1 MRKTLV
7 ALVCVWLSPFVG
19 WAQLGTGFT
28 YQGRLSDGAVP
39 ANGTYDFQFQL
50 FLAAA
55 GGTGSTTQTL
65 GDVTV
70 ATGLFAVK
78 LDFGA
83 EFAGS
88 PRWLEI
94 RVRPGASNGAYTTLT
109 PRQELTPTP
118 NALFASSS
126 ATVAASGVN
135 TAQIADGAVTSLKL
149 GPGAVTS
156 GAIAAGQVVKSLNGL
171 ADTVTIAG
179 SGGATVST
187 VGSTI
192 TVAAAAAPTPGTVV
206 VGVVGDTTPIGA
218 GYTQLGIQDFWTPTA
233 TTAGVPSGRSYHTAV
248 WTGSKMIVWEALA
261 RRISTPAA
269 SGSGFRT
276 S

>member
-1 MRKTLV
+1 MRKALV
-7 ALVCVWLSPFVG
+7 ALVCVWLSPSVVG
-19 WAQLGTGFT
+19 AQLGTGFT
-28 YQGRLSDGAVP
+28 YQGHLSDGAVP
-39 ANGTYDFQFQL
+39 ANGTFDFEFQL
-50 FLAAA
+50 FPAAA

-70 ATGLFAVK
+70 ASGLFAVK

-94 RVRPGASNGAYTTLT
+94 RVRPGASTGAYTTLK

-118 NALFASSS
+118 NALFAASS

-156 GAIAAGQVVKSLNGL
+156 GAIASGQVVKSLNGL

-192 TVAAAAAPTPGTVV
+192 TIAATQVMRLRPASETTRPTRVAAVCRP
-206 VGVVGDTTPIGA
+206 
-218 GYTQLGIQDFWTPTA
+218 
-233 TTAGVPSGRSYHTAV
+233 
-248 WTGSKMIVWEALA
+248 LA
-261 RRISTPAA
+261 RWYEIPSMPST
-269 SGSGFRT
+269 
-276 S
+276 

>member
-1 MRKTLV
+1 MRKALV
-7 ALVCVWLSPFVG
+7 ALVCVWLSPSVG
-19 WAQLGTGFT
+19 GAQLGTGFT
-28 YQGRLSDGAVP
+28 YQGHLSDGAVS
-39 ANGTYDFQFQL
+39 ANGTFDFEFQL
-50 FLAAA
+50 FPAAA

-70 ATGLFAVK
+70 ASGLFTVR

-94 RVRPGASNGAYTTLT
+94 RVRPGASTGAYTTLT

-118 NALFASSS
+118 NALFAASS

-156 GAIAAGQVVKSLNGL
+156 GAIASGQVVKSLNGL
-171 ADTVTIAG
+171 ADNVTLVAGTNVTITP
-179 SGGATVST
+179 SATLS
-187 VGSTI
+187 
-192 TVAAAAAPTPGTVV
+192 AQYYLTPVFE
-206 VGVVGDTTPIGA
+206 
-218 GYTQLGIQDFWTPTA
+218 L
-233 TTAGVPSGRSYHTAV
+233 
-248 WTGSKMIVWEALA
+248 AL
-261 RRISTPAA
+261 
-269 SGSGFRT
+269 
-276 S
+276 